1 MVVARLETI
10 VISIVPFWMAVSP
23 RTTGCCSDDH
33 QGRGDALTSA
43 APQSYST
50 VSRSCELPGF
60 READG
65 ARLLRAS
72 SSAEGAERHVR
83 FGGGQPYVG
92 DGVGV
97 IAGRAHSVGPRDL
110 SNGITSA

>member
-1 MVVARLETI
+1 MVVARLETV

-23 RTTGCCSDDH
+23 CTTVCCGGDH

-50 VSRSCELPGF
+50 VSRWCELPGF

-65 ARLLRAS
+65 ARLLR
-72 SSAEGAERHVR
+72 AERHVR

-97 IAGRAHSVGPRDL
+97 IAGHAHCVGPRDL